1 MRRRDDLLERDDLLA
16 LGVGKDER
24 GVEVRLLDRFVAH
37 LQAVDE
43 LDVDEL
49 LHLAEYQADLLLVDA
64 LGGFGRGLDGRDAVD
79 EQLGL
84 LEDDERLLSYSSDP
98 TVMLAISEMS

>member
-1 MRRRDDLLERDDLLA
+1 MASPSYLSATSWMRRRDDLLERDDLLA

-49 LHLAEYQADLLLVDA
+49 LHLAEYHADLLLVDA
-64 LGGFGRGLDGRDAVD
+64 LGEFGWSRSRWT
-79 EQLGL
+79 
-84 LEDDERLLSYSSDP
+84 RCSR
-98 TVMLAISEMS
+98 